1 MKQSI
6 YGQLRMSHAPGVIGV
21 SLNECEAIEIQI
33 GITVFKNVAF
43 VFPAHEIDGSVITE
57 VVDGDFDAH
66 FEESVTIYADFYLHN
81 HTLVELFL
89 NGEVNIDGS
98 SDYVT
103 IGVNNIDSNES
114 DSVVLNHQLFA
125 INRLFRNESNAS
137 MYLQC

>member
-6 YGQLRMSHAPGVIGV
+6 YGQLRMSHTPGVIGV
-21 SLNECEAIEIQI
+21 SLHECEAIEIQM

-43 VFPAHEIDGSVITE
+43 VFPAHEIDRSVITE
-57 VVDGDFDAH
+57 VVDGDFEVH
-66 FEESVTIYADFYLHN
+66 FEEPVTVYADFYLHN
-81 HTLVELFL
+81 RTLVELFL
-89 NGEVNIDGS
+89 KGEVNIDGS

-103 IGVNNIDSNES
+103 IGVNSIDSNES